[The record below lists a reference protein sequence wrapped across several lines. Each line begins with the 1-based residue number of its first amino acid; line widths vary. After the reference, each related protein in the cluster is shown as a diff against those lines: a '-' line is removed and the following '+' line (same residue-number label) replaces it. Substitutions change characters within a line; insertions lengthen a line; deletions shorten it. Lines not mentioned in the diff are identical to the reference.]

1 MGADRPGDGEWA
13 ATLYDGRSAA
23 GSPATVRL
31 ADGELHIRV
40 EGGNGHGMAWALSG
54 LRVTLDLPGEFGLSC
69 AWGSS
74 RDGMRLLLSG
84 DRAKALRD
92 ALRRDQGWTRQHRR
106 RRVVA
111 ALGVLAACLV
121 LPAFLFGGPVLADM
135 AARLVPTATERSLA
149 DWILADHLS
158 MPRCTQPQGQAALD
172 GLVRRLAPDLA
183 NVEAMVLDGPAV
195 NAYAL
200 PGGRIVL
207 MRGLLD
213 QAGDSAEVA
222 GILAHE
228 LGHVSRNHAMRAL
241 ARAMG
246 LQLLTG
252 YVTGYAG
259 ISAPAAGAAVLSG
272 SRGFEA
278 EADAWAAAALE
289 RSGIGTGGLRVFLT
303 RIADREGREPA
314 ILGYLSTHPP
324 TGRRLSDLPPVPAR
338 GPALDDAS
346 WAALRG
352 ICGSRPPG
360 SRPVAP
366 PRDGLWDR
374 AARDRPEEI
383 RRS

>member
-1 MGADRPGDGEWA
+1 
-13 ATLYDGRSAA
+13 
-23 GSPATVRL
+23 
-31 ADGELHIRV
+31 
-40 EGGNGHGMAWALSG
+40 
-54 LRVTLDLPGEFGLSC
+54 
-69 AWGSS
+69 
-74 RDGMRLLLSG
+74 
-84 DRAKALRD
+84 
-92 ALRRDQGWTRQHRR
+92 
-106 RRVVA
+106 
-111 ALGVLAACLV
+111 
-121 LPAFLFGGPVLADM
+121 
-135 AARLVPTATERSLA
+135 
-149 DWILADHLS
+149 

-259 ISAPAAGAAVLSG
+259 LSAPAAGAAVLSG

-278 EADAWAAAALE
+278 EADVWAAAALE
-289 RSGIGTGGLRVFLT
+289 RSGIGTGGLRDFLT

-366 PRDGLWDR
+366 PRDGLWTGPPGT
-374 AARDRPEEI
+374 AQ
-383 RRS
+383 RRSGEADLGILAALGRLAGGHGLHIAIGVQHLRGGRVPVLGACHLHRDQRQ

>member
-1 MGADRPGDGEWA
+1 
-13 ATLYDGRSAA
+13 
-23 GSPATVRL
+23 
-31 ADGELHIRV
+31 
-40 EGGNGHGMAWALSG
+40 MAWALSG

-149 DWILADHLS
+149 DRILADHLS
-158 MPRCTQPQGQAALD
+158 TPRCTQPQGQAALD

-259 ISAPAAGAAVLSG
+259 LSAPAAGAAVLSG

-289 RSGIGTGGLRVFLT
+289 RSGIGTGGWPSPGRCLLGGASGDL
-303 RIADREGREPA
+303 RIAPAGEPSRGTA
-314 ILGYLSTHPP
+314 
-324 TGRRLSDLPPVPAR
+324 TGRAMGPGHPGPSGGDQAKLTLAFSPPW
-338 GPALDDAS
+338 GGL
-346 WAALRG
+346 
-352 ICGSRPPG
+352 
-360 SRPVAP
+360 PVAM
-366 PRDGLWDR
+366 
-374 AARDRPEEI
+374 AFT
-383 RRS
+383 